1 MSGEHQQEVPAV
13 PVGQEVPAVPVG
25 QEVPRYLSDNI
36 YDLKKQWE
44 KIISPLDDT
53 VLPFIL
59 VEKKCEDAITRE
71 NIYPNELVV
80 YFGWEQFFKPNSFIG
95 WIKRYIKLRSIHI
108 SSLRVRSVF
117 MKAFAGPIAGY
128 ENNLE
133 KNTIC
138 LFVDDGEKMRCLNQ
152 AELNWF
158 ITGKYNQHNT
168 TPVTGFRDPMRR
180 PLSISQLNA
189 IFNLYFRPINVSEL
203 RSKYKLLL
211 QTAGKKIKSQ
221 THRRNY
227 AKRTRKSTTRRRTH
241 ICCRSRRRR

>member
-1 MSGEHQQEVPAV
+1 MSGEHQ
-13 PVGQEVPAVPVG
+13 QEVPAVPVG

-59 VEKKCEDAITRE
+59 VKKKCEDAITNE

-80 YFGWEQFFKPNSFIG
+80 YFGWDQFFKPKSFIG

-117 MKAFAGPIAGY
+117 MKAFAGPIAGD
-128 ENNLE
+128 ENNPE
-133 KNTIC
+133 ENTIC
-138 LFVDDGEKMRCLNQ
+138 LFVYDGEKMRRLNQ

-168 TPVTGFRDPMRR
+168 KPVIGFRDTMWR
-180 PLSISQLNA
+180 PLSISQLNT
-189 IFNLYFRPINVSEL
+189 IFNLYFRPKNETEL
-203 RSKYKLLL
+203 RSKYKIL